1 MTSKSIFS
9 QVLIFAFYLLL
20 QIFFVRQLVLFN
32 YAFCFVYIASILL
45 LPFDVNKVTL
55 ILLGFLAGIMVD
67 IFYNTI
73 GANAAAM
80 TLIAFIRP
88 SVISLLT
95 PQRGYDERQ
104 TLSLNSMGLTW
115 FITYATTLTFVHHF
129 VLFLL
134 EASDW
139 GLFLPVIVKVICS
152 TIFTTTVIVI
162 IQFFRRE

>member
-1 MTSKSIFS
+1 MTPRNIFS
-9 QVLIFAFYLLL
+9 QVLIFLFYLLL

-32 YAFCFVYIASILL
+32 YAFCFVYIASIIL
-45 LPFDVNKVTL
+45 LPFDSNKVTL
-55 ILLGFLAGIMVD
+55 ILLGFFAGMIVD
-67 IFYNTI
+67 VFYNTI

-95 PQRGYDERQ
+95 PQRGYDDRQ

-115 FITYATTLTFVHHF
+115 FITYATILTFTHHF

-139 GLFLPVIVKVICS
+139 GLFLPVMAKVICS
-152 TIFTTTVIVI
+152 TIFTTTVVVI
-162 IQFFRRE
+162 IQFFRRD

>member
-1 MTSKSIFS
+1 MTQKNLIS
-9 QVLIFAFYLLL
+9 QVLVFGFYLLL

-32 YAFCFVYIASILL
+32 YAFCFVYIASITL
-45 LPFDVNKVTL
+45 LPFETNRITL
-55 ILLGFLAGIMVD
+55 ILLGFLSGLTVD
-67 IFYNTI
+67 VFYNTI

-80 TLIAFIRP
+80 TLIAYLRP
-88 SVISLLT
+88 SIISLLT

-115 FITYATTLTFVHHF
+115 FITYTATLTVIHHF

-139 GLFLPVIVKVICS
+139 GLFLPVLAKVICS
-152 TIFTTTVIVI
+152 TIFTTVVIVI
-162 IQFFRRE
+162 IQFFRKE

>member
-1 MTSKSIFS
+1 MTPRSIFS
-9 QVLIFAFYLLL
+9 QVLIFIFYLLL

-32 YAFCFVYIASILL
+32 YAFCFVYIASIIL
-45 LPFDVNKVTL
+45 LPFDINRITL
-55 ILLGFLAGIMVD
+55 ILLGFFAGMTVD

-80 TLIAFIRP
+80 TLIAFLRP

-95 PQRGYDERQ
+95 PHRGYDERQ

-115 FITYATTLTFVHHF
+115 FITYAATLTIIHHF

-139 GLFLPVIVKVICS
+139 GLFLPVMAKVICS
-152 TIFTTTVIVI
+152 TIFTTTVVVI
-162 IQFFRRE
+162 IQFFRRD

>member
-1 MTSKSIFS
+1 MTSRSIVS
-9 QVLIFAFYLLL
+9 QDLIFVFYLLL

-32 YAFCFVYIASILL
+32 YAFCFVYIASIIL
-45 LPFDVNKVTL
+45 LPFDINKVTL

-115 FITYATTLTFVHHF
+115 FISYAATLTIIHHF

-139 GLFLPVIVKVICS
+139 GLFFPVMVKVICS
-152 TIFTTTVIVI
+152 TIFTTTVVVI
-162 IQFFRRE
+162 IQFFRRD

>member
-1 MTSKSIFS
+1 MTPRNIFS
-9 QVLIFAFYLLL
+9 QVLIFVFYLLL

-32 YAFCFVYIASILL
+32 YAFCFVYIASIIL
-45 LPFDVNKVTL
+45 LPFDTNKVTL
-55 ILLGFLAGIMVD
+55 ILLGFFAGMMVD

-95 PQRGYDERQ
+95 PQRGYDDRQ

-115 FITYATTLTFVHHF
+115 FITFAATLTVIHHF

-139 GLFLPVIVKVICS
+139 GLFLPVMAKVICS
-152 TIFTTTVIVI
+152 TIFTTTVVVI
-162 IQFFRRE
+162 IQFFRRD

>member
-1 MTSKSIFS
+1 MTSRSIFS

-32 YAFCFVYIASILL
+32 YAFCFVYIASIIL
-45 LPFDVNKVTL
+45 LPFDINKVTL

-115 FITYATTLTFVHHF
+115 FITYAATLTVIHHF

-139 GLFLPVIVKVICS
+139 GLFLPVMVKVICS
-152 TIFTTTVIVI
+152 TIFTTTVVVI
-162 IQFFRRE
+162 IQYFRRD

>member
-32 YAFCFVYIASILL
+32 YAFCFVYIASIIL

-152 TIFTTTVIVI
+152 TIFTTTVMVI

>member
-1 MTSKSIFS
+1 MTQKNILS
-9 QVLIFAFYLLL
+9 QVLVFGFYLLL
-20 QIFFVRQLVLFN
+20 QIFFVRQLVLFD
-32 YAFCFVYIASILL
+32 YAFCFAYIASVTL
-45 LPFDVNKVTL
+45 LPFETNRVTL
-55 ILLGFLAGIMVD
+55 ILLGFFAGMVVD

-80 TLIAFIRP
+80 TLIAFLRP

-104 TLSLNSMGLTW
+104 TLSLSSMGLAW
-115 FITYATTLTFVHHF
+115 FVTYTVVLTVIHHF

-139 GLFLPVIVKVICS
+139 GLFLPVLLKVVCS
-152 TIFTTTVIVI
+152 TIFTTVVIVI
-162 IQFFRRE
+162 IQFFRRD

>member
-1 MTSKSIFS
+1 MTPRNIFS
-9 QVLIFAFYLLL
+9 QVLIFLFYLLL

-32 YAFCFVYIASILL
+32 YAFCFVYIASIIL
-45 LPFDVNKVTL
+45 LPFDSNKITL
-55 ILLGFLAGIMVD
+55 ILLGFFAGMIVD

-95 PQRGYDERQ
+95 PQRGYDDRQ

-115 FITYATTLTFVHHF
+115 FITYATILTLIHHF

-134 EASDW
+134 EASSW
-139 GLFLPVIVKVICS
+139 GLFLPVMAKVICS
-152 TIFTTTVIVI
+152 TIFTTTVVVI
-162 IQFFRRE
+162 IQFFRRD

>member
-1 MTSKSIFS
+1 MTSRSIFS

-32 YAFCFVYIASILL
+32 YAFCFVYIASIIL
-45 LPFDVNKVTL
+45 LPFDINKVTL

-115 FITYATTLTFVHHF
+115 FISYAATLTIIHHF

-139 GLFLPVIVKVICS
+139 GLFFPVMVKVICS
-152 TIFTTTVIVI
+152 TIFTTTVVVI
-162 IQFFRRE
+162 IQFFRKD

>member
-1 MTSKSIFS
+1 MTPRSIFS
-9 QVLIFAFYLLL
+9 QVLVFGFYLLL
-20 QIFFVRQLVLFN
+20 QIFFVRQLVLFD
-32 YAFCFVYIASILL
+32 YAFCFVYIATITL
-45 LPFDVNKVTL
+45 LPFETNRITL
-55 ILLGFLAGIMVD
+55 ILLGFFAGMMVD

-80 TLIAFIRP
+80 TLIAFLRP
-88 SVISLLT
+88 TVIDILT

-115 FITYATTLTFVHHF
+115 FVTYIATLTVIHHF

-139 GLFLPVIVKVICS
+139 GLFLPVMAKVICS

-162 IQFFRRE
+162 IQFFKRD